1 MNKEIQK
8 FIVIWILYIIFSYN
22 LFSFIFWEWDISNWG
37 AWTRLCFAG
46 GVVISLKIIIN
57 KF

>member
-22 LFSFIFWEWDISNWG
+22 LFAFIFWEWNITNWG
-37 AWTRLCFAG
+37 AWTRLWFAC
-46 GVVISLKIIIN
+46 GVVISLKIIADR
-57 KF
+57 F